1 MPPRFLSR
9 DEVGTILSDTQTAA
23 AGSMTA
29 TLAAGVGQRCY
40 LSGFTVTGLGATAAS
55 SIEVVAAGLKFR
67 VPIVAGATTP
77 IATFAQT
84 FDPPIP
90 ATADNTAVTVAVPS
104 FGSGNTS
111 AAVSAW
117 GYRA

>member
-1 MPPRFLSR
+1 M
-9 DEVGTILSDTQTAA
+9 ILSDTQTSAA
-23 AGSMTA
+23 STATA
-29 TLAAGVGQRCY
+29 TLAAGVGQRTY
-40 LSGFTVTGLGATAAS
+40 LSGFAVTGLGATAAS
-55 SIEVVAAGLKFR
+55 AIEVVAAGLKFR

-77 IATFAQT
+77 ITPFVVY

-90 ATADNTAVTVAVPS
+90 ASADNSSLTVNCPS